1 MVDSSILYFLA
12 VAFMFEV
19 AKALATT
26 SLFTCVFVS
35 IQIFVATTFTS
46 MLWILYLHL
55 NSDICIVSN
64 HLHTVVG
71 NLVSPGL
78 SCLRL
83 NPITYRV
90 NLNNALY
97 HN

>member
-1 MVDSSILYFLA
+1 
-12 VAFMFEV
+12 
-19 AKALATT
+19 
-26 SLFTCVFVS
+26 
-35 IQIFVATTFTS
+35 
-46 MLWILYLHL
+46 MLWHLYL

-90 NLNNALY
+90 NLNNVLY
-97 HN
+97 HNILENILEFVHHVIVLGLPHTHASQCVL